1 MPQADCSVGAT
12 PAEVEA
18 ALNRC
23 VLAGQLQP
31 LVHDT
36 VEGLLEALSE
46 DGMQVGAQGLGAGS
60 RRLDVT
66 WVGDHD
72 ALGCLWK

>member
-1 MPQADCSVGAT
+1 MSTLFSHQADCSVGAT

-31 LVHDT
+31 LMHET
-36 VEGLLEALSE
+36 VGGLLEALSE
-46 DGMQVGAQGLGAGS
+46 DGMQVGGWGG
-60 RRLDVT
+60 T
-66 WVGDHD
+66 G
-72 ALGCLWK
+72 ALGG